1 MEREIDP
8 VADQGLAETIER
20 GDERSLAD
28 ELLDDLM
35 PPELDWKGVVRRH
48 PIPAVLVAAAAG
60 YWLGRSRRS
69 QALIDALTGALAAT
83 VVARVGA
90 LDAAGFE
97 DFETEDEVFGGYED
111 PYGERS

>member
-8 VADQGLAETIER
+8 EPGPRLAETIER

-69 QALIDALTGALAAT
+69 QALVDALTGALAAT
-83 VVARVGA
+83 MVARIGSLDVAA
-90 LDAAGFE
+90 LADLEG
-97 DFETEDEVFGGYED
+97 EDEVFGGYED
-111 PYGERS
+111 PYDERG

>member
-1 MEREIDP
+1 MEREREPEVDP
-8 VADQGLAETIER
+8 NFTESIER
-20 GDERSLAD
+20 DDPRSLAD

-83 VVARVGA
+83 VVAKVGA
-90 LDAAGFE
+90 LDAAGFD
-97 DFETEDEVFGGYED
+97 DFEAEDEVFGGYED
-111 PYGERS
+111 PYGDRG

>member
-1 MEREIDP
+1 VERELDP
-8 VADQGLAETIER
+8 ELAETIER

-60 YWLGRSRRS
+60 YWLGRSRKS
-69 QALIDALTGALAAT
+69 QALVDALTGALAAT
-83 VVARVGA
+83 MVARVGS
-90 LDAAGFE
+90 LGVAGLGDFE
-97 DFETEDEVFGGYED
+97 DEDEVFGGFED
-111 PYGERS
+111 PYGGRG

>member
-1 MEREIDP
+1 MEREVP
-8 VADQGLAETIER
+8 PELAETIER
-20 GDERSLAD
+20 SDERSLAD

-35 PPELDWKGVVRRH
+35 PPELDWRGVVRRH

-69 QALIDALTGALAAT
+69 TALVDALTGVVAAS

-90 LDAAGFE
+90 LDSTGFE
-97 DFETEDEVFGGYED
+97 DEDEDEVFGGYED
-111 PYGERS
+111 PYGRHG